1 MTSSHYEHICFW
13 DTEAATD
20 TSPHQVYC
28 VSFALDDNPIQTF
41 YGKNCCHRF
50 LESLPDKT
58 LCIAHNLSYDFS
70 FIVDILT
77 VIYQNPIIKNGRVL
91 QVSGSYHV
99 KQYIDHKWQDL
110 MNHLTFKDSYAI
122 ITKPL
127 RCFPQM
133 FQLDSGRK
141 EVFPYQFYNSHNIE
155 TPYGSISE
163 ALEFIPD
170 YDKQAFLNNLQDLH
184 CIHDDKFDMITYAT
198 FYCEQDVRI
207 LKQGFET
214 FRKLLLQQ
222 FNLDAYNFVSI
233 SSIANRYMELNCYFK
248 NGNLYDLANTP
259 REFISRCIT
268 GGRCM
273 LSDNLKSI
281 NTTQPIV
288 DFDAVSLYPSA
299 IHRLYLLEGMP
310 QVLTQPMLNTNYLL
324 SHLFEDEQS
333 EPTPDRFMSG
343 FFIEARILHVGIKR
357 HFPLIVWN
365 HDWNGEP
372 EHERSTND
380 NCLMYMDHITFQD
393 LITYQHC
400 IIEPIRGYYYK
411 DKRDY
416 SVREVISHLFNLRL
430 KYKAEQNPLQEIIKL
445 ILNSIYGKTILK
457 PINEKYKFI
466 PTNQLKQ
473 YIHNRYNY
481 IKEITGT
488 DGARHA
494 IAREIKPFNKH
505 FSFNTFGVNILS
517 MSKRIMNEVICTAE
531 DLNIPVYYQDT
542 DSIHIH
548 QSNLNP
554 LAQEFKR
561 RYGRELIGKQLGM
574 FHSDFAC
581 FGSTDEM
588 PIATRSVFCAKK
600 CYIDQLQNSC
610 GEIAFHI
617 RMKGIVPD
625 VIVKKAN
632 SLYPQDIQ
640 CEYRDGLAFPIPS
653 ASSNEEYSIFHLYKA
668 LYDGETIAFD
678 LCESSHP
685 SFEIKDFHV
694 STRDHFVR
702 EISC

>member
-1 MTSSHYEHICFW
+1 MTSYYEHVCFF
-13 DTEAATD
+13 DFEAATD
-20 TSPHQVYC
+20 TSPHTAYC
-28 VSFALDDNPIQTF
+28 VSYDLDNVLHSF
-41 YGKNCCHRF
+41 YGTDCAHRF

-58 LCIAHNLSYDFS
+58 LCIAHNITYDFS

-91 QVSGSYHV
+91 QLQGAYKVLVYE
-99 KQYIDHKWQDL
+99 DNKWVDKL
-110 MNHLTFKDSYAI
+110 NHLTFKDSFAI
-122 ITKPL
+122 ISKPL

-170 YDKQAFLNNLQDLH
+170 NDKQTFLNNLQDLH

-198 FYCEQDVRI
+198 YYCNQDVRI

-233 SSIANRYMELNCYFK
+233 SSIANKYMELNCYFK

-259 REFISRCIT
+259 REFISRCIS

-273 LSDNLKSI
+273 LSDNKKSF
-281 NTTQPIV
+281 NTIHPIV

-299 IHRLYLLEGMP
+299 IHRLYLLEGIP
-310 QVLTQPMLNTNYLL
+310 HVLTQQMLNTNFLL
-324 SHLFEDEQS
+324 SHLFADEQQA
-333 EPTPDRFMSG
+333 PTPERFISG

-365 HDWNGEP
+365 HDFNGEP

-380 NCLMYMDHITFQD
+380 NCLMYMDHVTFQD

-400 IIEPIRGYYYK
+400 IIEPIRGYYYS
-411 DKRDY
+411 DKRDD

-430 KYKAEQNPLQEIIKL
+430 KYKVENNPLQEIVKL
-445 ILNSIYGKTILK
+445 MLNSIYGKTILK
-457 PINEKYKFI
+457 PINEKYKFV
-466 PTNQLKQ
+466 PTNQLDK
-473 YIHNRYNY
+473 YIRDRYNY

-488 DGARHA
+488 NGARRA
-494 IAREIKPFNKH
+494 IAKEVKPFNKH
-505 FSFNTFGVNILS
+505 FAFVPFGVMVLS
-517 MSKRIMNEVICTAE
+517 MSKRIMNEVIYTAE

-548 QSNLNP
+548 QCNLNK
-554 LAQEFKR
+554 LAEEFKR
-561 RYGRELIGKQLGM
+561 RYGRELIGKQLGQ
-574 FHSDFAC
+574 FHSDFQS

-588 PIATRSVFCAKK
+588 PIATRSCFCAKK
-600 CYIDQLQNSC
+600 TYIDQLQNSK
-610 GEIAFHI
+610 GEVAFHI
-617 RMKGIVPD
+617 RLKGVPSD

-632 SLYPQDIQ
+632 QLHPEDIQ
-640 CEYRDGLAFPIPS
+640 CEYCDGLAYPIPS
-653 ASSNEEYSIFHLYKA
+653 ASNNEEYSIFHLYKD
-668 LYDGETIAFD
+668 LYDGQTIAFD

-685 SFEIKDFHV
+685 SFEFKDFHV
-694 STRDHFVR
+694 NTRQHFIR